1 MLKILTGADVVHV
14 PYRGEA
20 PALTDLIAGQ
30 MHAQFVTMTSATPL
44 AKQGQLRPLA
54 VSMRSRSKSLPEI
67 PALGEVVPGY
77 EMDGIAGLAGP
88 RNVPAD
94 IVAKIN
100 NEIRASLARP
110 MIQAKYDE
118 LGLEV
123 FSAPASEFGS
133 LITREVEKYKGIG
146 KAAGIKL
153 E

>member
-1 MLKILTGADVVHV
+1 MSKSWKSSASTFREYRSAQSTSQGVGSVGHLAIEMLKILTGADVVHV

-118 LGLEV
+118 
-123 FSAPASEFGS
+123 
-133 LITREVEKYKGIG
+133 
-146 KAAGIKL
+146 
-153 E
+153 